1 MKILGVA
8 ALGLAILFAA
18 CSSEW
23 EDTSPPELIEISLD
37 LHEVDVSD
45 EDRVITVSTRVTD
58 DLSGV
63 KEVNLRFTSLT
74 SGQETGTSLRPEFL
88 EGLITDGEYV
98 GLLKFPRFS
107 KAGMWRLEQVTLVD
121 NIGNR
126 KEYDQQELAL
136 LGLSAS
142 IEVTTTEEDL
152 TAPELVDLSIE
163 STYYPDK
170 PDPYTNIEFTAW
182 ATDDLSGVKSVRIYL
197 ESPKHREKGRDP
209 WDFLLTFETEGIF
222 QSGTSW
228 KERREIEGT
237 GRIIK
242 VEIDDN
248 VGNRRE
254 YHSDELTSLGLDAT
268 FELNGTLGA
277 DAVPPKLAV
286 LTMDPL
292 KVDTSR
298 GVGDISVRIRSTDD
312 ALWSSAYLEFESP
325 TGSQT
330 AEIRLWDGFGRLLSR
345 DQGILRLPRF
355 SEAGTWRVA
364 ELSLYGNEG
373 AKTYDIEE
381 LTDLGM
387 PTSFEVTASGVDP
400 WDISSDV
407 EAPEVVEVTLG
418 RFHGFFPVRG
428 GYLLDWE
435 MASELIVTV
444 EAIDNLSGVESVYV
458 DLVDPETGR
467 EGRLL
472 VRGPVGGSI
481 VNGYY
486 TGTMF
491 TPDPIAISSLAD
503 HLVGV
508 EISDYA
514 GNVRTYGLD
523 ELGPLTSIVFD

>member
-1 MKILGVA
+1 MKTLSVV

-18 CSSEW
+18 CNSEW
-23 EDTSPPELIEISLD
+23 EDISPPELVEVSLD
-37 LHEVDVSD
+37 SLQVDVSD
-45 EDRVITVSTRVTD
+45 EDGVITVSTRVTD

-63 KEVNLRFTSLT
+63 KEVSLRFANLT
-74 SGQETGTSLRPEFL
+74 SGQETRTFLRPEL
-88 EGLITDGEYV
+88 LDGLITDGEYV
-98 GLLKFPRFS
+98 GRLRFPRFS
-107 KAGMWRLEQVTLVD
+107 KAGMWHLEQVTLVD
-121 NIGNR
+121 HVENR
-126 KEYDQQELAL
+126 KEYAQQELAL

-152 TAPELVDLSIE
+152 TAPELADLSID

-170 PDPYTNIEFTAW
+170 PDPNTIVDFTAW
-182 ATDDLSGVKSVRIYL
+182 ATDDLSGVKSVMFSL

-209 WDFLLTFETEGIF
+209 WDLSLRSESEGVF
-222 QSGTSW
+222 QVGTVW
-228 KERREIEGT
+228 EEREEIEGT
-237 GRIIK
+237 GRIVK
-242 VEIDDN
+242 VVIADK

-254 YHSDELTSLGLDAT
+254 YHLDELTNLGLDTT
-268 FELNGTLGA
+268 FELTGALGDDRA
-277 DAVPPKLAV
+277 PPKLAE
-286 LTMDPL
+286 LTIDPL
-292 KVDTSR
+292 QVDTSR
-298 GVGDISVRIRSTDD
+298 GVGDISVEIVATDD
-312 ALWSSAYLEFESP
+312 ALWSSAHLEFESP
-325 TGSQT
+325 TSSQT
-330 AEIRLWDGFGRLLSR
+330 AEIRLWDGFGRLQSR

-355 SEAGTWRVA
+355 SEAGTWRVT
-364 ELSLYGNEG
+364 ELSLYGNGG
-373 AKTYDIEE
+373 AKTYDKEE
-381 LTDLGM
+381 LTELGM
-387 PTSFEVTASGVDP
+387 PTSFDVKASGPDP
-400 WDISSDV
+400 WDIASDA

-428 GYLLDWE
+428 GFLFDWE

-444 EAIDNLSGVESVYV
+444 EATDDLSGVESVYV
-458 DLVDPETGR
+458 DLVDPMTGR

-481 VNGYY
+481 VDGYY
-486 TGTMF
+486 RGTMF